1 MKPLLTETLALCMK
15 KKWQGIIHIPETEFL
30 CRQLDIT
37 PEMDLLEIL
46 RKDFDADQLKLAIV
60 ANMPLA
66 KTSFNSWHSEIQVP
80 V

>member
-1 MKPLLTETLALCMK
+1 MK
-15 KKWQGIIHIPETEFL
+15 KKWQGISHIPETEFL